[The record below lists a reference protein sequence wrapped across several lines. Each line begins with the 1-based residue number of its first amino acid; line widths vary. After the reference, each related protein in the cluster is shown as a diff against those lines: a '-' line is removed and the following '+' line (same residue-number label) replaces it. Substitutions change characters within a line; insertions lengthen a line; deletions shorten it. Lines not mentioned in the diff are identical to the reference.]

1 MRNRWSLA
9 WTWLARGMMLLAAL
23 TLLLALLVTLAGWNG
38 AKPWLL
44 HQAATVLAREV
55 SVTGPLRLSW
65 RMGPSDGT
73 LVSRVLPQLHFSAD
87 QIALGNPAWA
97 GEGDPLLRAGRVEL
111 SFSPWSLLHR
121 HWHITGLRID
131 ALDLIML
138 RDAQQRK
145 NWRFSDTPESAWSVE
160 LHGVR
165 VDSLAVRYTDQPL
178 DLDLVFRTNG
188 PAQSAPALI
197 KDGPGTTVDTSGLA
211 LAADVSGRYGQASV
225 QGRVQGGSL
234 PDLLNDGSVYPLQAE
249 GQIGQVHAGL
259 SGHLINPRQLE
270 RADLHL
276 RLSGSSLGELYA
288 ATGVPLPASRP
299 FSTEG
304 SLSIA
309 RVDGASDQWDWRYTH
324 FTGKVGESDFAGDAR
339 YLKGPPRNRLDVST
353 QAQLLRLAD
362 FFPAMEMGKAST
374 ASTAAVSG
382 RVFSGK
388 PMPVQRWARLD
399 ADIKIQAQRVELRP
413 GLEWQDAST
422 TIRLQDQVLTAAPLR
437 FALAGGKGEGELSL
451 DGRADQVRS
460 HLQMQLH
467 EVQVRQLFPR
477 LSSLQ
482 ASVGRLDAQAELRG
496 TGNSIAAMLGS
507 AEGEVKVDLGPGK
520 ISRFVL
526 EAAGLNV
533 ANAVFAKLYQD
544 QPARLLCGAADVV
557 IKDGKADFQR
567 GIVNTEDAVI
577 DISGQVDLAREEL
590 ALDIHPRV
598 RKLRILS
605 LRTPLYVRG
614 TLARPVISAS
624 KEALAARAGAAAAL
638 ALVAPVAAV
647 IPLISPGQALPE
659 DCAPHPS
666 QGAAVR

>member
-9 WTWLARGMMLLAAL
+9 WTWLARGGMLLAAL
-23 TLLLALLVTLAGWNG
+23 TLLLALMVTLLDWNG

-44 HQAATVLAREV
+44 RQVATVLAREV
-55 SVTGPLRLSW
+55 SVAGPLRFSW

-73 LVSRVLPQLHFSAD
+73 LVSRVLPQLHFTAD
-87 QIALGNPAWA
+87 QVAVGNPAWA
-97 GEGDPLLRAGRVEL
+97 GKGDPLLRAGRVEL
-111 SFSPWSLLHR
+111 SFSPWALLHR
-121 HWHITGLRID
+121 HWHITGLRVD
-131 ALDLIML
+131 ALDLVML

-165 VDSLAVRYTDQPL
+165 IDSLAVRYIDQPLDL
-178 DLDLVFRTNG
+178 DLDLVFRTSG
-188 PAQSAPALI
+188 PAQSAPVLT
-197 KDGPGTTVDTSGLA
+197 KDGPGTAVAATGLVLQA
-211 LAADVSGRYGQASV
+211 SVSGRYGQASV
-225 QGRVQGGSL
+225 QGRIQGGSL

-288 ATGVPLPASRP
+288 ATGLPLPSSRP

-304 SLSIA
+304 ALSIA
-309 RVDGASDQWDWRYTH
+309 RVEGASDLWDWRYTH

-339 YLKGPPRNRLDVST
+339 YLKGPPRNRLEVT
-353 QAQLLRLAD
+353 AQAQLLRLSD
-362 FFPAMEMGKAST
+362 FFPAMDAGKAST
-374 ASTAAVSG
+374 AAASG

-399 ADIKIQAQRVELRP
+399 ADIKVQAQRVALRP

-437 FALAGGKGEGELSL
+437 FALAGGKGEGEISL
-451 DGRADQVRS
+451 DGRAEQVRS

-496 TGNSIAAMLGS
+496 TGSSIAAMLGS
-507 AEGEVKVDLGPGK
+507 AEGEIKVDLGPGK

-557 IKDGKADFQR
+557 IQDGRADVRR
-567 GIVNTEDAVI
+567 GMINTEDAVI

-590 ALDIHPRV
+590 ALDIHPRARTV
-598 RKLRILS
+598 RILS
-605 LRTPLYVRG
+605 LRTPLSVRG

-624 KEALAARAGAAAAL
+624 KEGLVARAGAAAAL

-666 QGAAVR
+666 QGAAGR